1 MERKESEET
10 KEKTLH
16 RILDMSFDDLGQT
29 HKTLQGRERGEKKGS
44 ERKGKT
50 PLHLEKTLT
59 GSHPS
64 VAKQLGARQSGP
76 CQHECV

>member
-1 MERKESEET
+1 
-10 KEKTLH
+10 
-16 RILDMSFDDLGQT
+16 MSFDDLGQT
-29 HKTLQGRERGEKKGS
+29 HKTLEGRRRRRKAVKERGKEKN
-44 ERKGKT
+44 

-76 CQHECV
+76 CQHECVCVCVCVCV